1 MLEEEINS
9 NNVETENRRVMLII
23 ERILETASASYA

>member
-23 ERILETASASYA
+23 ERILETVSASYA